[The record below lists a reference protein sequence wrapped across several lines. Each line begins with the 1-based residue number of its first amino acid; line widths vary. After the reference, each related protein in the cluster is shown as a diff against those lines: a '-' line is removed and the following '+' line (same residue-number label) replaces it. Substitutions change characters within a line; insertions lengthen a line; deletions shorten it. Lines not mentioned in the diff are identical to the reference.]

1 AACEPFS
8 SAALRPATA
17 PRELRS
23 SSRAM
28 AGNAS
33 VMTTTAKAARIG
45 GLMKAKIL
53 LALVALGIAGGIA
66 LAVVPRP
73 AAPEVQ
79 FAVLSG
85 ENFSTSDLRGKV
97 VLVNF
102 WATWCTTCIEEMP
115 KMIGTYR
122 KFAPRGYEM
131 VAVAVQS
138 DHPNAVAAFAQK
150 RALPFKV
157 ALDGNGDIARQ
168 FGRVRITPTSFLID
182 KQGRVLKEYI
192 GEPDWAEFHALVEKA
207 LASE

>member
-1 AACEPFS
+1 
-8 SAALRPATA
+8 
-17 PRELRS
+17 
-23 SSRAM
+23 
-28 AGNAS
+28 
-33 VMTTTAKAARIG
+33 
-45 GLMKAKIL
+45 MKAKIL
-53 LALVALGIAGGIA
+53 LAVVALGIAAGIA
-66 LAVVPRP
+66 LALVPRP

-115 KMIGTYR
+115 KMIDTYR

-138 DHPNAVAAFAQK
+138 DHPNAVAAFTQK

-168 FGRVRITPTSFLID
+168 FGRIRITPTSFLID
-182 KQGRVLKEYI
+182 KNGRVLKEYV

-207 LASE
+207 LAS